1 MENLLPPVSTVVTRE
16 IVVQTDYKWN
26 TSDEEPQTIL
36 FRSQV
41 TQNEASTQTIIV
53 MKNPLLSKM
62 VIVPATTSCEST
74 AVNTDAEMSSF
85 GFTGFRDI
93 NDDAIMKQLW
103 GVTISFF
110 LILFQCITINKED
123 RPNFIRKMNNEN
135 RLFLLFDENEAW
147 A

>member
-16 IVVQTDYKWN
+16 IEVQTDCEWN

-36 FRSQV
+36 FCSQV
-41 TQNEASTQTIIV
+41 TQNEASSQTIIF

-62 VIVPATTSCEST
+62 VIVPASISCKST

-93 NDDAIMKQLW
+93 NDDAIMKQLG

-110 LILFQCITINKED
+110 
-123 RPNFIRKMNNEN
+123 
-135 RLFLLFDENEAW
+135 
-147 A
+147 